1 MHAMAF
7 EIELH
12 TVTPRVDI
20 ILSGRVTAVDLV
32 TLARQTVAE
41 PGWGPDR
48 HHCITV
54 RPDTELPQMRD
65 LVWRPVE
72 IPVPQQSIFA
82 KPRSAW
88 VTPDGRPRAVLA
100 VIERLLSRSGLA
112 EVRCFNLYDEAV
124 SWLDE
129 GVLVVERD

>member
-41 PGWGPDR
+41 PGWVFDR

-54 RPDTELPQMRD
+54 RSGTELPQMRD
-65 LVWRPVE
+65 MAWRPVE
-72 IPVPQQSIFA
+72 IPAPQHAILA

-88 VTPDGRPRAVLA
+88 VTPDGRPRAALA

-129 GVLVVERD
+129 EWLTAEPG